1 MSLPVPCACAPLA
14 DGRDGGLELRK
25 TLRAYF
31 TTGRNITSAASA
43 LGVSRQTVGNRL
55 RVIEEKLGRTIE
67 SCAPEIEVALRLD

>member
-1 MSLPVPCACAPLA
+1 
-14 DGRDGGLELRK
+14 LRK